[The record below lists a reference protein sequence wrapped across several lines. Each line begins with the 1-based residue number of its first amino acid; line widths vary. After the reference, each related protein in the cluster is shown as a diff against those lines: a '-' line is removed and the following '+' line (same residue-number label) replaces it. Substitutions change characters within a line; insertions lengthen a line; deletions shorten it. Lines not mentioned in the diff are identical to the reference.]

1 MVTSAML
8 ARQVSHPNL
17 PTVCFQ
23 ELANPS
29 PQPSISFTFVFMVL
43 QTPFPANPFLAHQY
57 KTPGVSRG
65 TRFSDPAGRRIGPR
79 PLRFSPSLTT
89 FRMNTCKSVSKQKT
103 LSPFRMNTY
112 EKPGGGVTPPNFKSP
127 LLNSSTPTR
136 NPAIA
141 HLWPSPRI
149 SKAAKIT
156 QPVVCDRDVRTES

>member
-79 PLRFSPSLTT
+79 PFRFSPSLTT
-89 FRMNTCKSVSKQKT
+89 FRMNTCKSVSKQTT

-112 EKPGGGVTPPNFKSP
+112 EKQGGRGHTR
-127 LLNSSTPTR
+127 STPISNRILQIHFGRPVLSHLLHLDRICTGI
-136 NPAIA
+136 NAIPTARLA
-141 HLWPSPRI
+141 H
-149 SKAAKIT
+149 
-156 QPVVCDRDVRTES
+156 